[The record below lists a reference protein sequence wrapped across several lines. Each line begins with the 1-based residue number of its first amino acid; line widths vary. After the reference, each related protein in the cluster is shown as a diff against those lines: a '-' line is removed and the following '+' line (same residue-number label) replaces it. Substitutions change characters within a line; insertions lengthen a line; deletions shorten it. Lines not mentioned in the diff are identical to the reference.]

1 MKSYEINAREELSA
15 ATTPAGDEQDLEV
28 AEVAQLADRAD
39 VTDIPDI
46 QEAIEEAIEEA
57 PVEKEA
63 PIEIIEEPEV
73 NAEIA
78 AHNSRVIG
86 RRYHGDE
93 AAQPGKRSF
102 VPPTREQMLNWLPF
116 LGVILLGAIL
126 RFWGLGDKPLHHDE
140 SLHAYFSL
148 QLLHNLQDWAGCF
161 APGASCYQYNPLL
174 HGPFQF
180 HAIALTYQISQ
191 WLGAPDYGV
200 NTFTVRI
207 PAATLGTL
215 IVALPYF
222 LRDYLGKWGAWL
234 ACLLLA
240 VSPSMVYFSR
250 FAREDIYMA
259 CFTLVLVVGILR
271 YVRDRKMR
279 WLIIAALGF
288 AFSYATKEATFL
300 TIAVFGSFF
309 VGLLFWELGLK
320 IPFREQYSH
329 NPAVQRYLPRTAA
342 PILLLMYVI
351 VGGLFAKLAL
361 GWLDALSVYTTT
373 KTALSDAFVQN
384 LKDKTVAIVPWI
396 GIFLGVYVLSI
407 LAREMFGKLPS
418 PGRRGLAAK
427 IDPRRQRMFDT
438 ILTMPWT
445 HWFFAILAGWTVF
458 LVLFTV
464 VFTNIRGGI
473 GDGIWQGLYYWI
485 QQQQVARGGQPWYYY
500 LMLIPLY
507 EQIGVVFGL
516 AGLVVCLV
524 RPTRFRLFLAYW
536 FVGNVFIYSWAAEKM
551 PWLMIHMTMPMMLLA
566 AIALQPIVVTVVNFV
581 KERFIRSRG
590 TVKEELVNV
599 KDANPKERAGAED
612 TNLKETPSVEN
623 TDTGAGNGSTPLPQA
638 WAPNPRKRVSI
649 PVGAMAMLGFVCAIL
664 LLLPT
669 LHNMY
674 EVSYVHAA
682 DGPHEMMVYVQTTTD
697 VNIIMSKIDQ
707 LDQQYDGG
715 KRQLPIGITDD
726 ATWPFAWYVRD
737 YTNVCFSYPTGCA
750 ATAKSYPVIIAGGDN
765 PYGAETTYGGA
776 YMYHQ
781 YHMRSWWDEGY
792 KPPACI
798 PGKTVTCGDPS
809 EYGGVGPWLWLSYGD
824 NPPPNAKFN
833 LSLAVQ
839 HIWNWWWYRQ
849 AIGSTDGS
857 YDMVLFI
864 HKGLRVTP

>member
-1 MKSYEINAREELSA
+1 MTEIHEEVQA
-15 ATTPAGDEQDLEV
+15 VPV
-28 AEVAQLADRAD
+28 
-39 VTDIPDI
+39 
-46 QEAIEEAIEEA
+46 EENA
-57 PVEKEA
+57 PVEMVEEVEVA
-63 PIEIIEEPEV
+63 PV
-73 NAEIA
+73 
-78 AHNSRVIG
+78 STRVIG
-86 RRYHGDE
+86 RRYHGEED
-93 AAQPGKRSF
+93 AQTVRRGF
-102 VPPTREQMLNWLPF
+102 TPPTRRQVLDWLPF
-116 LGVILLGAIL
+116 LAVILLGAIL

-161 APGASCYQYNPLL
+161 APNAGCYQYNPLL

-191 WLGAPDYGV
+191 WLGAPDHGV

-215 IVALPYF
+215 IVAMPYF
-222 LRDYLGKWGAWL
+222 IRDYLGKWGAWL

-259 CFTLVLVVGILR
+259 CFTMVLVVGMLR

-279 WLIIAALGF
+279 WLIVAALGF

-320 IPFREQYSH
+320 IPFRERFSD
-329 NPAVQRYLPRTAA
+329 NPALQRYVPRTAA
-342 PILLLMYVI
+342 PITLLIYFI
-351 VGGLFAKLAL
+351 IGGLLAKLAL
-361 GWLDALSVYTTT
+361 SWLDALSVYTTT
-373 KTALSDAFVQN
+373 KTAQSDAFVAS
-384 LKDKTVAIVPWI
+384 LKDYTVAIVPWI

-418 PGRRGLAAK
+418 TGRRGLAAK
-427 IDPRRQRMFDT
+427 IDPRQQRMFDT

-500 LMLIPLY
+500 FMLIPLY

-536 FVGNVFIYSWAAEKM
+536 FVGNVFLYSWAAEKM

-581 KERFIRSRG
+581 KDRYARSKG
-590 TVKEELVNV
+590 TVKEELVN
-599 KDANPKERAGAED
+599 AED
-612 TNLKETPSVEN
+612 V
-623 TDTGAGNGSTPLPQA
+623 DTGVGDTLTPLPQV
-638 WAPNPRKRVSI
+638 WTPKPKKRVSI
-649 PVGAMAMLGFVCAIL
+649 PVGAMAMLGIVCAFL

-697 VNIIMSKIDQ
+697 VNIVMAKIDQ
-707 LDQQYDGG
+707 LDQKYYGG
-715 KRQLPIGITDD
+715 NHTLPIGITDD

-750 ATAKSYPVIIAGGDN
+750 ATANTYPVIIAGGDN
-765 PYGAETTYGGA
+765 PYGTETQYGST

-781 YHMRSWWDEGY
+781 YHMRTWWDEGY

-798 PGKTVTCGDPS
+798 PSKTVNCGDPS
-809 EYGGVGPWLWLSYGD
+809 QYGGVGPLLWLSYGD
-824 NPPPNAKFN
+824 NPPANAKFN

-849 AIGSTDGS
+849 AIGSTDGT

-864 HKGLRVTP
+864 HKGLSVTP